1 MLGPPGKSW
10 EVDNCAPPAGR
21 GGIGINRTWS
31 RLAATAA
38 LALVVHACS
47 CGDAGTG
54 QLSPKFTLEGAA
66 VIADPKGEA
75 HYAIDFGTVT
85 VGSRFAPEVY
95 VVNTG
100 NATLNVKVQDV
111 GGIPAPFSLASGAFE
126 LRPGHRRL
134 LEVAMQPS
142 TEDDFEALVVFTTN
156 EREPE
161 KRVRLIGR
169 SAQSQLVCNPTRL
182 DLGYVV
188 VGESRKG
195 SFSCTNHLDVPTTIT
210 LGNFQDRHA
219 AFFSAEIVGNGQSAE
234 IEPGGSIE
242 VEVTFRADNITGVAT
257 TTLPLLDPG
266 QNTVES
272 IHITATAVDY
282 ALQVLYED
290 ENGQH
295 VPLTTCFRFPETDI
309 EEEEIGYLWVR
320 NVSSKPV
327 SITQIGLTS
336 DSEVFE
342 YREPRVDEPI
352 PVAPNGEEE
361 IQLTLAFRPRMP
373 TSYQANLVIFAS
385 GERAAPHNGLRA
397 CLTGQGAGARISCV
411 PSQINFGPVPLG
423 MSLTRSRPNS
433 SSSRPGSLTP
443 RTPTSPPR
451 TTAIPSPSPSL
462 PPSWA
467 PTATAWSS
475 RSPTRPIPRGRSP

>member
-1 MLGPPGKSW
+1 M
-10 EVDNCAPPAGR
+10 GR
-21 GGIGINRTWS
+21 GHSPSPFSFRRRGTISVNRERYVIHVKARPRTS
-31 RLAATAA
+31 PPSSPGHRLAAAVPAVPQIPKGHKARGSELVRVLSLISSRTDPC
-38 LALVVHACS
+38 LALLEKVGRWTIAPPRGKRRYWHEPDLESAGGDGCARPRRPRLFLRRRWHRPAQPQVHPR
-47 CGDAGTG
+47 GRNGHRRPQG
-54 QLSPKFTLEGAA
+54 RGPLRHRFRHRHRREPLR
-66 VIADPKGEA
+66 A
-75 HYAIDFGTVT
+75 H
-85 VGSRFAPEVY
+85 

-126 LRPGHRRL
+126 LRPRHRRPP
-134 LEVAMQPS
+134 EEAMQPA
-142 TEDDFEALVVFTTN
+142 TEGTFEAPVVSTTTG
-156 EREPE
+156 REPE
-161 KRVRLIGR
+161 KRVRLTGR
-169 SAQSQLVCNPTRL
+169 SLQSQLVCNPTRL

-188 VGESRKG
+188 VGESREG

-234 IEPGGSIE
+234 IEPGGSID

-342 YREPRVDEPI
+342 DREPLVDEPI

-361 IQLTLAFRPRMP
+361 IQ
-373 TSYQANLVIFAS
+373 
-385 GERAAPHNGLRA
+385 
-397 CLTGQGAGARISCV
+397 
-411 PSQINFGPVPLG
+411 
-423 MSLTRSRPNS
+423 
-433 SSSRPGSLTP
+433 
-443 RTPTSPPR
+443 
-451 TTAIPSPSPSL
+451 
-462 PPSWA
+462 
-467 PTATAWSS
+467 
-475 RSPTRPIPRGRSP
+475 